1 MAAYYDSSRRGKE
14 IQITQGGDEND
25 DSIVDDD
32 DDEFDVSDN
41 MLNDS
46 ILLQRPTQKGHS
58 INYNVFS
65 IADDASSRANGM
77 IEP

>member
-46 ILLQRPTQKGHS
+46 ILL
-58 INYNVFS
+58 
-65 IADDASSRANGM
+65 
-77 IEP
+77 

>member
-1 MAAYYDSSRRGKE
+1 MPAYYDSSRKGKE
-14 IQITQGGDEND
+14 IQITHGGDED

>member
-1 MAAYYDSSRRGKE
+1 MAYYDSSRKGKE
-14 IQITQGGDEND
+14 IQITQGAN

-32 DDEFDVSDN
+32 DDDFDVSDN

-46 ILLQRPTQKGHS
+46 ILLQRPNQKGYS

-65 IADDASSRANGM
+65 IADDTSSRANGM